1 MRAGGDVDDPGGA
14 GDLPLLL
21 LLSGA
26 LEAGQ
31 QQVGEQDMA
40 LKEGAKMQSSLKVG
54 ADNES
59 MTNDNGEW
67 TYQMVD
73 AKLRLVSVV
82 GLGAR
87 PKHDAGVVDQ
97 DVDGHV
103 LREDC
108 ASKLLH

>member
-31 QQVGEQDMA
+31 QQVGEQDVA
-40 LKEGAKMQSSLKVG
+40 LKEGAKMKSSLKVG
-54 ADNES
+54 AEADNDNES

-67 TYQMVD
+67 T
-73 AKLRLVSVV
+73 LPN
-82 GLGAR
+82 G
-87 PKHDAGVVDQ
+87 
-97 DVDGHV
+97 
-103 LREDC
+103 
-108 ASKLLH
+108 